1 MFRQLA
7 NGLAS
12 GVLGEGPIKN
22 AALEAFLLHARALT
36 EFFYQSSPRP
46 DDIVAQDF
54 MPAPVT
60 WAVVCPPI
68 TSALEDT
75 RRRAGKH
82 LAHLTYDRLSVTP
95 ETKPWP
101 FLEILAGVMAPLQVF
116 LQNARKEVLSN
127 EWSGKSQV

>member
-1 MFRQLA
+1 MFCQLA
-7 NGLAS
+7 NGLVS
-12 GVLGEGPIKN
+12 GVLGEGPVKN

-54 MPAPVT
+54 MPMPVN
-60 WAVVCPPI
+60 WVAVCPPI
-68 TSALEDT
+68 SSALEEA

-82 LAHLTYDRLSVTP
+82 LAHLTYDRLEVTP

-101 FLEILAGVMAPLQVF
+101 FLEILSGIIGPLKVF
-116 LQNARKEVLSN
+116 LQHAPKDVLSDDWAN
-127 EWSGKSQV
+127 KLQA